1 MPKRP
6 DGAERAKAG
15 KLDPDADFA
24 RAFNGSP
31 DNEPPP
37 PGDDDA
43 PDASG
48 PRAGDG
54 GGDVWGRPPRGA
66 RTGAPSEPAPD
77 LAAHPCWTWPPV
89 EWLTEDPPKRA
100 YLLHDRDPH
109 ALGERGAGM
118 LPRGKVGLL
127 AAAGGV
133 GKTYALCGL
142 ALAVVTRRPWLGH
155 FPVGEGCHGRAVL
168 ILGEEDPGELQRRL
182 HVQARAMDLT
192 REQRAAVVGIYAL
205 PGASLDGLALTRPEE
220 HGERARTPYAGALF
234 EHLKRIADETEK
246 GWDVVILDPL
256 SRFAGPDVE
265 KDNSAATRLIQE
277 LERFTTLPGN
287 PAVIVAHHTS
297 QASRKEGPAELATA
311 AATAVRG
318 ATGLTDGSR
327 WVATLD
333 EVAVSPLAKL
343 PGHARF
349 RVVKSNYG
357 RFPPGSLLLTREEAG
372 GGLRAA
378 TGAEL
383 DALTAAEEQAERE
396 KQRARRAGAAT
407 PAEKQATEAEK
418 RKEQHERDVLKAQQ
432 TLERELAKAVANP
445 AKQRTAREKHDRA
458 IRQADERAGEQ
469 AAGPRYGGADPYE
482 TEG

>member
-1 MPKRP
+1 
-6 DGAERAKAG
+6 
-15 KLDPDADFA
+15 
-24 RAFNGSP
+24 
-31 DNEPPP
+31 
-37 PGDDDA
+37 
-43 PDASG
+43 
-48 PRAGDG
+48 
-54 GGDVWGRPPRGA
+54 
-66 RTGAPSEPAPD
+66 
-77 LAAHPCWTWPPV
+77 
-89 EWLTEDPPKRA
+89 
-100 YLLHDRDPH
+100 
-109 ALGERGAGM
+109 M

-142 ALAVVTRRPWLGH
+142 ALAVVTRRPWLGR

-168 ILGEEDPGELQRRL
+168 ILGEEDPGELRRRL

-192 REQRAAVVGIYAL
+192 EEQRAAVVGIYAL
-205 PGASLDGLALTRPEE
+205 PGASLDVLALTQPEE
-220 HGERARTPYAGALF
+220 HGASARTPYAAALF
-234 EHLKRIADETEK
+234 EHLKRIADEAGK

-265 KDNSAATRLIQE
+265 KDNSAATRLIQG

-333 EVAVSPLAKL
+333 EVMVPTIGVLGNEAKL

-378 TGAEL
+378 TCAET
-383 DALTAAEEQAERE
+383 DALTAAEKQAER
-396 KQRARRAGAAT
+396 AAGAR
-407 PAEKQATEAEK
+407 EAEK
-418 RKEQHERDVLKAQQ
+418 KEARK
-432 TLERELAKAVANP
+432 
-445 AKQRTAREKHDRA
+445 
-458 IRQADERAGEQ
+458 AGEKSVKPVAT
-469 AAGPRYGGADPYE
+469 AADGKGDGWKPPG
-482 TEG
+482 

>member
-1 MPKRP
+1 MPKNP
-6 DGAERAKAG
+6 DAADRNKAG
-15 KLDPDADFA
+15 NPPDPEAEWEAGEDM
-24 RAFNGSP
+24 
-31 DNEPPP
+31 PPP
-37 PGDDDA
+37 SDDDA
-43 PDASG
+43 PQG

-54 GGDVWGRPPRGA
+54 GGDAWGRPPPGA
-66 RTGAPSEPAPD
+66 RKGAPSEPGPD
-77 LAAHPCWTWPPV
+77 VKAHPWTWPPV
-89 EWLTEDPPKRA
+89 EWLTEEPPRRE
-100 YLLHDRDPH
+100 YLLHDAPT
-109 ALGERGAGM
+109 GFGTETRGAGM

-182 HVQARAMDLT
+182 HVQARAMELT
-192 REQRAAVVGIYAL
+192 REQRAAVVGILAL
-205 PGASLDGLALTRPEE
+205 PGASLDALALTQPEE
-220 HGERARTPYAGALF
+220 HGTRAATPYAGALF
-234 EHLKRIADETEK
+234 EHLKRIADKTGK

-265 KDNSAATRLIQE
+265 KDNSAATRLIQV

-297 QASRKEGPAELATA
+297 QTSRKEGPAELATA

-333 EVAVSPLAKL
+333 EVAVSPLANL

-378 TGAEL
+378 TRTER
-383 DALTAAEEQAERE
+383 DALAAAEEQAKRE
-396 KQRARRAGAAT
+396 EGAKEARA
-407 PAEKQATEAEK
+407 K
-418 RKEQHERDVLKAQQ
+418 V
-432 TLERELAKAVANP
+432 
-445 AKQRTAREKHDRA
+445 AKQEGAKSVGNGGSRRGSRE
-458 IRQADERAGEQ
+458 AGS
-469 AAGPRYGGADPYE
+469 GPPVED
-482 TEG
+482 